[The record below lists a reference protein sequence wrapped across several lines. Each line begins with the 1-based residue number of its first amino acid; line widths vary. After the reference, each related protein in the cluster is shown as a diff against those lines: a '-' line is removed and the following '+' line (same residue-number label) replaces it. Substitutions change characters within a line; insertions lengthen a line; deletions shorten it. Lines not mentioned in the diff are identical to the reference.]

1 MITGIGTDIIDI
13 DRVGR
18 AVEREHFRN
27 RVFTAIEQSY
37 CDSKQTNR
45 AASYAARFA
54 GKEAFFKALGTGI
67 VTPLTEVEIVNDE
80 NGRPYIKL
88 HGRARELIGDGVN
101 IHVSLS
107 HAKNYATAVCVLESL
122 TEMKYNRR
130 ENKDLE

>member
-1 MITGIGTDIIDI
+1 MITGLGTDIIDI

-18 AVEREHFRN
+18 AVERKHFRD
-27 RVFTAIEQSY
+27 RVFTDIEQNY
-37 CDSKQTNR
+37 CESQSAGK

-54 GKEAFFKALGTGI
+54 GKEAFFKAVGTGI
-67 VTPLTEVEIVNDE
+67 VTSLTEVEIVNDP

-88 HGRARELIGDGVN
+88 HGRAKELVGDEVK
-101 IHVSLS
+101 IHLSLS

-130 ENKDLE
+130 DKIDME